1 MIKIWLAMIPFYLYA
16 AITIHFPIVTK
27 KNTPKAK
34 AALYFAKKVKEISKG
49 KMVVKVEIDSKNSD
63 NQMLNILNDSKD
75 IQMLAPALNKFATYM
90 PKLDFFNTPFLFKDI
105 YEIHKL
111 FDPSYNKNILNDFKN
126 NGFILLGVWDNGF
139 TQLTSNKLILSSYD
153 FNNTRVRVYSSKI
166 AVNYMHSHGA
176 IPINLPFHYLYIA
189 LKKSLIDTQINTLS
203 NIYTTK
209 AYTLQNYLIMLNYN
223 YLGYGVVVNKSFW
236 NKLSVN
242 QKNIIKQA
250 FKEATQ
256 KERIWAI
263 VYETLML
270 KKLKEYA
277 KTHNFKII
285 TLSAKQ
291 KELFT
296 KDALLRGGG
305 EIFSSKDK

>member
-1 MIKIWLAMIPFYLYA
+1 MIKIWLLLLLPFYLYA
-16 AITIHFPIVTK
+16 TITMHFPIVTK
-27 KNTPKAK
+27 INTPKAK
-34 AALYFAKKVKEISKG
+34 AALYFAKRVKEISKG
-49 KMVVKVEIDSKNSD
+49 KMIIQVQFDTKLSD

-75 IQMLAPALNKFATYM
+75 IQILAPALNKFATYI
-90 PKLDFFNTPFLFKDI
+90 PKLDFFNTPFLFKSI
-105 YEIHKL
+105 YKIHEL
-111 FDPSYNKNILNDFKN
+111 FDPLYDKNILNYFKS

-139 TQLTSNKLILSSYD
+139 TQLTSNKLIICPSD
-153 FNNTRVRVYSSKI
+153 FKNTRVRVYSSKI

-176 IPINLPFHYLYIA
+176 IPINLPFRYLYTA

-209 AYTLQNYLIMLNYN
+209 TYTIQRYLIMLDYN
-223 YLGYGVVVNKSFW
+223 YLGYGVVVNSSFW
-236 NKLSVN
+236 NKLSKT

-285 TLSAKQ
+285 TLSKKQ
-291 KELFT
+291 KEIFT
-296 KDALLRGGG
+296 KDTL
-305 EIFSSKDK
+305 K